1 MTRNKGK
8 ILYVL
13 LSINIVPLF
22 IFGILIL
29 LFGSHW
35 FSLAMNQ
42 EVETELKNVSQNLI
56 TTIDTVYPG
65 DYRLVGD
72 SSYQLYK
79 GDTDITCEYS
89 LIDAVKANTGMEVTL
104 FYQDTRILTTIT
116 NAEGARIIGSAA
128 PEAVV
133 SNVLDSGQPHFFS
146 KALIYNTPYFS
157 YYAPLFNSDG
167 STVGMLFV
175 GKTTAEVDAAIQK
188 SVKPLIVAVII
199 MIFVISLFISLY
211 FRKFVAELLQIR
223 SFLGQVATGNLDT
236 TISPALL
243 KRNDELGEI
252 SHSAL
257 DMQHSLHVLI
267 EQDALTSLYNR
278 RSGNK
283 KLQQIM
289 TSSFKYHNN
298 FCIAI
303 GDIDFFKKVND
314 TYGHDCGDLVLK
326 NVAAVL
332 KQSMHGHGVA
342 VRWGGEEFLLIFE
355 NMDEDQS
362 YNLLEELLNNI
373 RAMENEYGSHSIKV
387 TMTFGL
393 VAGTTQN
400 ITELLCIAVNKLY
413 FGKENGRNRIVR

>member
-35 FSLAMNQ
+35 FSLAMYQ

-79 GDTDITCEYS
+79 GDADITCEYS

-116 NAEGARIIGSAA
+116 NSEGARIIGSAA
-128 PEAVV
+128 PEAVI
-133 SNVLDSGQPHFFS
+133 SKVLDSGQAHFFS

-167 STVGMLFV
+167 ATVGMLFV
-175 GKTTAEVDAAIQK
+175 GKPTAEVDAAIQK
-188 SVKPLIVAVII
+188 SVKPLIVADVVL
-199 MIFVISLFISLY
+199 IFVTSLFIFLY
-211 FRKFVAELLQIR
+211 IRRFVSDLLQIR

-236 TISPALL
+236 TISPSLL

-289 TSSFKYHNN
+289 KASANNNTS
-298 FCIAI
+298 FCISI

-326 NVAAVL
+326 NVAAML
-332 KQSMHGHGVA
+332 KQAMRGHGIA
-342 VRWGGEEFLLIFE
+342 ARWGGEEFLLIFE
-355 NMDEDQS
+355 DMDEDQS
-362 YNLLEELLNNI
+362 YELLENLLNDI
-373 RAMENEYGSHSIKV
+373 RAMENEYGGKCIKV

-393 VAGTTQN
+393 AAGTTN
-400 ITELLCIAVNKLY
+400 NLTELLCIADNKLY
-413 FGKENGRNRIVR
+413 FGKESGRNRIIR